1 VWESGCFI
9 NNCKFMN
16 GLGSNFIFIYVY
28 VHSSPYLFVCDDDW
42 VIYYLGADDV
52 SGEPGDA

>member
-1 VWESGCFI
+1 
-9 NNCKFMN
+9 MN